1 MLWNSLRKLDH
12 VKWWTIKKEIEL
24 SSISSHIN
32 FFFSVVQSLSHVQF
46 CLTTWTA
53 AWQAF
58 LSFAFSL
65 SLLKLMFIE
74 SMMPSN
80 HLIVCHPL
88 FLLSS
93 IFFNLRVF
101 SSESSVHI
109 RWPMYESFNIRFPLG
124 LTGLICLLSKGL
136 SRGFSS
142 ATSHYA
148 HSQFT
153 IYFGYSFT
161 NYLWCFFF

>member
-1 MLWNSLRKLDH
+1 MLSCPSL
-12 VKWWTIKKEIEL
+12 
-24 SSISSHIN
+24 IS
-32 FFFSVVQSLSHVQF
+32 Q
-46 CLTTWTA
+46 
-53 AWQAF
+53 
-58 LSFAFSL
+58 

-136 SRGFSS
+136 SRVFSS
-142 ATSHYA
+142 ATR
-148 HSQFT
+148 FT
-153 IYFGYSFT
+153 MHIHNSPYILVILLLIISDVSSFKFT
-161 NYLWCFFF
+161 FFHFQPIFFLTIFATVKC